1 MVAPSRSLVRLA
13 QLALVSL
20 TALVSARPTTWS
32 MARGLPEAPPDDPFY
47 QPPAG
52 FENEAPGTILRNRS
66 IIASFFG
73 LIPNPV
79 EAHQLLYRTTAVN
92 GSAISTVTT
101 IFKPLGAKTDRFVSF
116 HTAYDSS
123 SINCTP
129 SYQYQLGTPQTS
141 LIASVEMLIIEA
153 YLLKGY
159 IVASPDYEGPD
170 AAFGPGR
177 LEGMGV
183 LDGMRAVSNFH
194 STLGLDDED
203 PMVVGVGYSGGA
215 IATGWAASLQSG
227 YAPDLNVKGW
237 VAGGTP
243 ANLTGTLLLLDDSA
257 FSGFIPA
264 AIVGLSAPSAYG
276 AQLGPVVDRII
287 TDEGREKL
295 EAAATQCAVADL
307 ASFFEQSLFDTSIQT
322 LGRGI
327 LDEPTIKQVL
337 AQNTMG
343 VKKSETP
350 TAPMFVYH
358 ATADEVIPYAN
369 ASATV
374 DAWCGYGAD
383 VKFTTFGSGGHA
395 TTEVIALPDAIEFVE
410 AAFGGTTESG
420 CSRNTE
426 LASKLNPLALGLD
439 LEPILVQL
447 VNALSKLG
455 EGDSNVKQNISVLK
469 QTVPS

>member
-1 MVAPSRSLVRLA
+1 MVAISSSPVRLA
-13 QLALVSL
+13 LAFLSL
-20 TALVSARPTTWS
+20 TGSLVSALPKASSTT
-32 MARGLPEAPPDDPFY
+32 RGLFPQDPTNDPFY
-47 QPPAG
+47 QPPVG

-66 IIASFFG
+66 VVASFFG
-73 LIPNPV
+73 LVPNPV
-79 EAHQLLYRTTAVN
+79 EAHQLLYRTTAIN

-153 YLLKGY
+153 YLLMGY

-170 AAFGPGR
+170 AAFSPGH

-183 LDGMRAVSNFH
+183 LDGMRAVSSFH
-194 STLGLDDED
+194 STLGLDNED
-203 PMVVGVGYSGGA
+203 PMIVGVGYSGGA
-215 IATGWAASLQSG
+215 IASGWAASLQAG
-227 YAPDLNVKGW
+227 YAPELDVKGW

-243 ANLTGTLLLLDDSA
+243 SNLTGTLLLLDDSA

-276 AQLGPVVDRII
+276 AQLAPVINRII

-307 ASFFEQSLFDTSIQT
+307 VTFFEQSLFDTSIQT

-327 LDEPTIKQVL
+327 LDQPTIKQVL
-337 AQNTMG
+337 EDNVMG

-350 TAPMFVYH
+350 MAPMFVYH
-358 ATADEVIPYAN
+358 ATGDEVIPYAD
-369 ASATV
+369 ASTTV
-374 DAWCGYGAD
+374 DSWCNNGVD
-383 VKFTTFGSGGHA
+383 VKFTTFESGGHA
-395 TTEVIALPDAIEFVE
+395 TTEVIALPNAIKFVE
-410 AAFGGTTESG
+410 AAFEGSTETG
-420 CSRNTE
+420 CSSDTE
-426 LASKLNPLALGLD
+426 LANKLNPLALGD
-439 LEPILVQL
+439 HGSYHIGSTYW
-447 VNALSKLG
+447 A
-455 EGDSNVKQNISVLK
+455 
-469 QTVPS
+469 